1 MEKKIVLITPFLL
14 PVLIHV
20 QGSQGTI
27 SPGTEPGFK
36 LRVSR
41 SSLFKDLKKIIISI
55 LKVEKVALLAL
66 MY

>member
-36 LRVSR
+36 LRAGPKFFVQR
-41 SSLFKDLKKIIISI
+41 FKKIIISI

-66 MY
+66 IY